1 MFDIFLYILTPKPNV
16 CFCTFFAFF
25 SLFASC
31 FSRVL
36 LCPHPAHYPPPR
48 LPRSHSR
55 SPRLSDVLPDAER
68 AGPDGRRAPV
78 PAVLHG
84 PRLRGLAGG
93 RAQPALTQAAVVVV
107 GGLEWALGAVWLL
120 QPVEF
125 RVWSLEVFEIGVGR
139 LCVWV
144 CFEVFWSFWSFWSLE
159 IWLSLDL
166 ELFGCQGPFLALHF
180 RLPGWIIFFGRIRG
194 FWRFFIPRCALCE
207 TMFERTPPPRP

>member
-36 LCPHPAHYPPPR
+36 LCPHPAHYPPPPR

-166 ELFGCQGPFLALHF
+166 ELFGCRFWPCTFGFLV
-180 RLPGWIIFFGRIRG
+180 GSFFSGAFG
-194 FWRFFIPRCALCE
+194 VFGDSSFHGVLCV
-207 TMFERTPPPRP
+207 RQCLKGPPPRP